1 MRDRDSRIL
10 FILIWTMGKKVSL
23 WNISFFQIYEG
34 IGEGQKRIEKKKTK
48 DRTSKWG
55 KIVQIGKEKKMV
67 ERKEKKSSGD
77 FDGNFCGEEWE
88 GASVRTCSHSSTY
101 AAVLSKCLFPKSRK
115 KTNRNWHDTSQS
127 GLISFVFNQAFGLIF
142 LYSEALMSRDQQIS
156 SVIGGF

>member
-1 MRDRDSRIL
+1 MNNGEKGKL
-10 FILIWTMGKKVSL
+10 MKYFIFPDL
-23 WNISFFQIYEG
+23 WGDWRRTEKN
-34 IGEGQKRIEKKKTK
+34 RKKKTK